1 MIYFLC
7 VLFFILFIAFF
18 YISYKSLRLNKM
30 YQDYFTNSASELM
43 IINQA
48 IDDTL
53 KRRVILSED
62 PDVQVLVKGL
72 KLAQNVMLQY
82 IDLSQNKPEKTEEE
96 SSN

>member
-7 VLFFILFIAFF
+7 GLFFILFVTFF

-82 IDLSQNKPEKTEEE
+82 IELSQNGPKEETQ
-96 SSN
+96 N